1 MSVAA
6 AAPASALPNDLI
18 AELTAFRRDLH
29 RHPEPGA
36 DTARTAARI
45 AERLEAA
52 GLVVTRGVGGHG
64 VVATLSRG
72 AGRAVGFRAD
82 MDALPI
88 AEATGLP
95 HASTRPG
102 AFHGCGHD
110 GHSTMLLGA
119 ALALSADPGFAGTAH
134 FIFQPDEENGLG
146 ALAMIADGLF
156 DRFPMEA
163 VYGLHN
169 MPGLPAGTL
178 AIQSG
183 PAMAFEDNFEIRVT
197 GAGGHAS
204 APHRAVDAIVAGAA
218 VVGALQTVVARGVDP
233 DDFAVVSVTGFET
246 DGARNVL
253 ASNVRITGDCR
264 GYSVETRDLLRARMR
279 MAAEG
284 AAAAV
289 GARAEM
295 TAAQSFA
302 PLVNRPGDAAL
313 CLEAAEAAGL
323 AVRPDHGRIGGAEDF
338 AAMLA
343 HRPGA
348 MAFLGN
354 GTEGPHGAS
363 LHNPGY
369 DFNDAA
375 IPAGVAWWAALARRT
390 CAPG

>member
-1 MSVAA
+1 MT
-6 AAPASALPNDLI
+6 ALPDDL
-18 AELTAFRRDLH
+18 ATELTAFRRDLH

-36 DTARTAARI
+36 DTPRTAARI
-45 AERLEAA
+45 ADRLEAA
-52 GLVVTRGVGGHG
+52 GLAVTRGVGGHG
-64 VVATLSRG
+64 VVATLTRG
-72 AGRAVGFRAD
+72 TGGAVGLRAD

-95 HASTRPG
+95 HASIRPG

-110 GHSTMLLGA
+110 GHSTMLMGA
-119 ALALSADPGFAGTAH
+119 ALALAADPEFAGTVH
-134 FIFQPDEENGLG
+134 FTFQPDEENGAG
-146 ALAMIADGLF
+146 ARAMIEDGLF
-156 DRFPMEA
+156 HRFPMDA

-183 PAMAFEDNFEIRVT
+183 PAMAFEDNFEIRVR

-204 APHRAVDAIVAGAA
+204 APHLAVDAIVAGAA

-253 ASNVRITGDCR
+253 ASNVLITGDCR
-264 GYSVETRDLLRARMR
+264 GYSLATRDLLRARMR
-279 MAAEG
+279 QAAEG
-284 AAAAV
+284 AAAAL

-295 TAAQSFA
+295 TSAQSFA
-302 PLVNRPGDAAL
+302 PLVNRPEHTARCLAAAADAGAP
-313 CLEAAEAAGL
+313 AH
-323 AVRPDHGRIGGAEDF
+323 PDYGRIGGAEDF
-338 AAMLA
+338 AEMLA

-375 IPAGVAWWAALARRT
+375 IPAGVAWWTALARRA
-390 CAPG
+390 CAAG